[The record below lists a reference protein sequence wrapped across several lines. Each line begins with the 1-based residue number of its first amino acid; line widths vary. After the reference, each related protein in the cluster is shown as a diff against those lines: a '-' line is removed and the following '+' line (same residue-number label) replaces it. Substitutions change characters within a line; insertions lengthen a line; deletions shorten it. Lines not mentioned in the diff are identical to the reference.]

1 VNLQKAVE
9 RGVGKALIVSVAF
22 HVFVIAL
29 VIVCASGNVKKHPET
44 ITIFLT
50 DAGLPGGRGTAGK
63 AGPVRVGMKLRSPTH
78 AKQSRSPERER
89 SELAI
94 PGTTKPSAPKPET
107 DNEMPMKK
115 IAMEIENP
123 TLSTFSAG
131 PLMVS
136 AAPGDAAEGRG
147 SGGGTGA
154 GIVRAGTSGDGSSS
168 GSGADNGAD
177 GGKKQYLERN
187 FGYIRDLIVK
197 NLKYPSVARQMG
209 WKGSVTVAF
218 VILENGNTEAIR
230 VTQSSGH
237 DLLDQ
242 SVLKTVRAL
251 QPFPRPPARAELI
264 IPIAFRLE

>member
-1 VNLQKAVE
+1 MNLQQAGE
-9 RGVGKALIVSVAF
+9 RGVGKALILSVAF
-22 HVFVIAL
+22 HVLVIAL

-50 DAGLPGGRGTAGK
+50 DAGLPGGRGAAGK
-63 AGPVRVGMKLRSPTH
+63 AGPVRVGMKLPSPTH
-78 AKQSRSPERER
+78 AKQSRSPEREH
-89 SELAI
+89 SKLAV
-94 PGTTKPSAPKPET
+94 PGTTKSSAPGPET

-115 IAMEIENP
+115 VAMEIENP
-123 TLSTFSAG
+123 TLSMFCGG
-131 PLMVS
+131 PSVAS
-136 AAPGDAAEGRG
+136 VAPGEAAERRG
-147 SGGGTGA
+147 SDGGTGTGVA
-154 GIVRAGTSGDGSSS
+154 RAGKSEDGSSS
-168 GSGADNGAD
+168 DSGTDNGAD

-209 WKGSVTVAF
+209 WRGSVTVAF
-218 VILENGNTEAIR
+218 VILENGNAEAIR

-251 QPFPRPPARAELI
+251 QPFPRPPDRAELI

>member
-1 VNLQKAVE
+1 MG
-9 RGVGKALIVSVAF
+9 RALIVSVTF
-22 HVFVIAL
+22 HVTVIAL
-29 VIVCASGNVKKHPET
+29 LIVCPSGNVKKHPET
-44 ITIFLT
+44 ITVFLT
-50 DAGLPGGRGTAGK
+50 DSGPSGGRGAAGK
-63 AGPVRVGMKLRSPTH
+63 PGPVRVGMKLRSPTH
-78 AKQSRSPERER
+78 AKQSRSPERGR

-115 IAMEIENP
+115 IAMAVEYP

-131 PLMVS
+131 LLMGS
-136 AAPGDAAEGRG
+136 AAPGDAPEGRG
-147 SGGGTGA
+147 SGAGTTAGVAGA
-154 GIVRAGTSGDGSSS
+154 GKGESGPGAAD
-168 GSGADNGAD
+168 GADAP
-177 GGKKQYLERN
+177 KRQYLEGN

-197 NLKYPSVARQMG
+197 NLKYPYVARRMD

-218 VILENGNTEAIR
+218 VILENGNVEAIR
-230 VTQSSGH
+230 VTHSSGH

-251 QPFPRPPARAELI
+251 QPFPRPPVRAELI